1 MGGVVQNATGARV
14 SPDATLGVLMQPVT
28 DPPVH
33 LPRTL
38 GALRASGYRPR
49 TVKAELRANTIQAL
63 RSGEPLLPGIH
74 GYDETVAPAVANAL
88 LAQHD
93 LVLLGLRGQAK
104 TRILRT
110 LVRFLDEWVPVV
122 PGTALREDPL
132 APLLPATRRR
142 LAAAGDGA
150 EVAWLHRSQ
159 RYAEKLATPDVTV
172 ADLLGDVDPIKASH
186 RGLSLDDEEVLTF
199 GIIPRS
205 NRGLFAI
212 NEIPDL
218 APRLQVVLLN
228 LLEERDVQVR
238 GFPLRLPLDLALLFS
253 ANPEDYTN
261 RGNLITPLRDRIAAQ
276 ILTHYPA
283 EVDVGIKITAQEAWT
298 ERDLGARQPSVLLRE
313 LVERVATAARGSEF
327 VDQSSGVSAR
337 LPIALLEAVVSNV
350 ERRTLKLEAE
360 AGGARLTDLFRAIPA
375 VCGKLELVYEGEQE
389 GPLAVADHV
398 IGKGVAGTVFAWLGE
413 PGKDAAESKNW
424 GPVLKWFADGREVT
438 LDETIPES
446 KRSQALIAVPG
457 LEALIRNGRKPWV
470 GSDDPLLAMECV
482 LEALFRKGLLA
493 RQRVEGRATYQD
505 AVRTMLEGL

>member
-1 MGGVVQNATGARV
+1 
-14 SPDATLGVLMQPVT
+14 MQPGT
-28 DPPVH
+28 DLPAH

-38 GALRASGYRPR
+38 GALRASRYQPR
-49 TVKAELRANTIQAL
+49 TVKAELRANMIAAL
-63 RSGEPLLPGIH
+63 RAGPPLLPGIH
-74 GYDETVAPAVANAL
+74 GYDDTVVPAVANAL

-122 PGTALREDPL
+122 PGSPLREDPL
-132 APLLPATRRR
+132 QPVLPATRRR
-142 LAAAGDGA
+142 LAQDGDGTA
-150 EVAWLHRSQ
+150 IGWLHRSE

-218 APRLQVVLLN
+218 SPRLQVVLLN

-276 ILTHYPA
+276 VLTHYPDD
-283 EVDVGIKITAQEAWT
+283 VDVGVRITAQEAWT
-298 ERDLGARQPSVLLRE
+298 ERDLGVAAPGALLRE
-313 LVERVATAARGSEF
+313 LVERIAAAARDSEF

-350 ERRTLKLEAE
+350 ERRTLQLGKDVGA
-360 AGGARLTDLFRAIPA
+360 ARLPDLFRGVPA

-398 IGKGVAGTVFAWLGE
+398 IGKGVAATVFAHLGE
-413 PGKDAAESKNW
+413 PGKDAAESKTW
-424 GPVLKWFADGREVT
+424 GPILKWFADGKHLT
-438 LDETIPES
+438 LDEMTPES
-446 KRSQALIAVPG
+446 RRRESLLAVPG
-457 LEALIRNGRKPWV
+457 LELLVRHGKQPWV
-470 GSDDPLLAMECV
+470 GSDDPLLAMECA

-493 RQRVEGRATYQD
+493 RDRVDGRATYQD